1 MEANMLVVVVDALRA
16 DRVGALGGRE
26 ITPRIDEFAEEATVF
41 TNAFSTTNAT
51 DSAVTSI
58 QTGRH
63 PRSHGILNH
72 GRRVTN
78 KEKRAVESVS
88 QLPKVLANE
97 GYSVGKFGRPLG
109 RWHRKGFDIYPD
121 SMESRIPFDHPD
133 RGTST
138 VERIES
144 ISESLLKSIHPSLRD
159 FVGKRYI
166 SLQDTLSSLY
176 SKMSRRMQSPQR
188 KNLDDEDEV
197 VENLADFVDANGDF
211 FGFVHLMD
219 THTLDT
225 ADIDLVAEYL
235 DRFDYYGE
243 RVSDIGHEVPERFHE
258 AVLGG
263 EYPSIKEEHYFP
275 WTDKPSTAIIDAHYD
290 VAAHE
295 ADRRFGRMIDE
306 IEARG
311 ELDDTLVVLVADHGE
326 SLTEHGIYYD
336 HHGLYDVSTRVPLI
350 VRPPGG
356 SSGRVEDLV
365 QVTDIAPTV
374 ASYTDASDLSPDGQS
389 LRDVIQNGATVD
401 RDYVFAEEAHTQK
414 RRMIR
419 TDDEKLIYSLDGD
432 TVCRYCGIE
441 HASEVEFYDLSK
453 DPHERC
459 NIADDR
465 PNRVEELRKR
475 AESWADSMEA
485 RRGEVNREGVEYDDE
500 EEVYK
505 RLDAL
510 GYR

>member
-1 MEANMLVVVVDALRA
+1 MDTNVLVVVVDALRP
-16 DRVGALGGRE
+16 DRAGALGGRE
-26 ITPRIDEFAEEATVF
+26 ITPEIDEFAEDATVF
-41 TNAFSTTNAT
+41 TNTFSTTNAT

-63 PRSHGILNH
+63 PRSHGVLNH
-72 GRRVTN
+72 GRRVTDE
-78 KEKRAVESVS
+78 EKRAVENVP
-88 QLPKVLANE
+88 QLPEILSEA
-97 GYSVGKFGRPLG
+97 GYRVGKFGRPLG

-138 VERIES
+138 LEKIES
-144 ISESLLKSIHPSLRD
+144 VSESALSSIHPSLRD

-166 SLQDTLSSLY
+166 SVRDSLRSVY
-176 SKMSRRMQSPQR
+176 SKTSKRMQTPQR
-188 KNLDDEDEV
+188 KDADEDEV
-197 VENLADFVDANGDF
+197 VENLADFVDADESF

-225 ADIDLVAEYL
+225 ADPDLVADYL

-243 RVSDIGHEVPERFHE
+243 HVADVAHEIPDQFHD
-258 AVLGG
+258 AVLGD
-263 EYPSIKEEHYFP
+263 EYPQIREKQYFP
-275 WTDKPSTAIIDAHYD
+275 WTDEASTAVIDAHYD
-290 VAAHE
+290 AATNE

-306 IEARG
+306 LETRDL
-311 ELDDTLVVLVADHGE
+311 LDDTLVVLVADHGE

-350 VRPPGG
+350 IRPPGG
-356 SSGRVEDLV
+356 GADHVDDFV
-365 QVTDIAPTV
+365 QVTDIAPTI
-374 ASYTDASDLSPDGQS
+374 ASYTDVEGLSPDGQS
-389 LRDVIQNGATVD
+389 LRDAIENGSSVD
-401 RDYVFAEEAHTQK
+401 RDYVFAEEAHTQH

-419 TDDEKLIYSLDGD
+419 TEDEKLIYSLDGD

-441 HASEVEFYDLSK
+441 HASAVELYDLSE
-453 DPHERC
+453 DPCERH
-459 NIADDR
+459 NIADER
-465 PNRVEELRKR
+465 PERVEDLRER
-475 AESWADSMEA
+475 AESWAESMEA
-485 RRGEVNREGVEYDDE
+485 RRDEIDRSDIQYDDE

>member
-1 MEANMLVVVVDALRA
+1 MDTNVLVVVVDALRA

-26 ITPRIDEFAEEATVF
+26 ITPRIDEFAEEAAVF

-63 PRSHGILNH
+63 PRSHGVLNH
-72 GRRVTN
+72 GRRVTDE
-78 KEKRAVESVS
+78 EKLAVEDVP
-88 QLPKVLANE
+88 QLPELLEEE

-109 RWHRKGFDIYPD
+109 RWHRKGFGVYPD

-138 VERIES
+138 LERIES
-144 ISESLLKSIHPSLRD
+144 FSESTLDSVHPALRD

-166 SLQDTLSSLY
+166 TVRDAIQRLY
-176 SKMSRRMQSPQR
+176 TRTSKRMQTPQR
-188 KNLDDEDEV
+188 KDLDGEDEV
-197 VENLADFVDANGDF
+197 VQNLADFVDSEDEF
-211 FGFVHLMD
+211 FSFVHLMD

-225 ADIDLVAEYL
+225 ADTDLVAEYL
-235 DRFDYYGE
+235 KRFDYYGE
-243 RVSDIGHEVPERFHE
+243 RVSDVDHEVPERFHE

-263 EYPSIKEEHYFP
+263 EYPEIKEKHYFP
-275 WTDKPSTAIIDAHYD
+275 WTDEPSTAVIDAHYD

-295 ADRRFGRMIDE
+295 ADRRFGEMIDE
-306 IEARG
+306 LESRG
-311 ELDDTLVVLVADHGE
+311 ELDETLVVLVADHGE

-336 HHGLYDVSTRVPLI
+336 HHGLYDVSIRVPLI
-350 VRPPGG
+350 IRPPGG
-356 SSGRVEDLV
+356 SSRQVEEFV
-365 QVTDIAPTV
+365 QVTDIAPTI
-374 ASYTDASDLSPDGQS
+374 ASYTDTEGLSPDGQS
-389 LRDVIQNGATVD
+389 LRDVIENGETVD
-401 RDYVFAEEAHTQK
+401 RDYVFAEEAHTQQ

-432 TVCRYCGIE
+432 TICRYCGIE
-441 HASEVEFYDLSK
+441 HASGVELYDLAK
-453 DPHERC
+453 DPQERH
-459 NIADDR
+459 NVADER
-465 PNRVEELRKR
+465 PDQVEELRER
-475 AESWADSMEA
+475 AESWADSMEV
-485 RRGEVNREGVEYDDE
+485 RRGEVNREDIEYDDE
-500 EEVYK
+500 EEVFK